1 MNITSAFSIG
11 KDNIMSYK
19 FDLDGLDSSEIVNIL
34 SELKNKK
41 KYYKLKSGDLINL
54 EENTGLKELN
64 SLIDSMDLN
73 AKDIKKGHGII
84 PKYKA
89 IYLDSLKNNYNI
101 IKTNNL
107 FDNLINNFNSYKDA
121 KLDLSTKD
129 KKILRDYQ
137 VVGVQWLYNI
147 YKCGFG
153 GVLADEMGLGKSIQ
167 LIYFI
172 KEVLKENNDAKILI
186 IAPTSL
192 VYNWSKE
199 FDKFGSELKYK
210 VFAENRGKRQEEL
223 SNIDN
228 INILITTYGL
238 IREDKEYYENINFEV
253 IAIDEAQNIKNNM
266 SQMTQI
272 IKSLKG
278 NIKFA
283 LTGTPLEN
291 SVLELWSIFDFIMPG
306 YLTSSLAFNRKYG
319 IKNID
324 DDSVKELD
332 NLKKQIRPFILR
344 RKKKDV
350 VKELPD
356 KIENNIYID
365 LTKEQKKIY
374 LAELEKTKKKME
386 ELLLDGTFN
395 KSRIEILKLLTR
407 LRQIC
412 IDPSIIYEN
421 YNGGASKIE
430 ELIPMIKDIIANGHK
445 ILLFST
451 YKTAIDIVNRELTN
465 NDISCYVIDGSVS
478 SKKRIE
484 LVDKFNN
491 DNTNVFLITLKAGGT
506 GLNLTSA
513 DVVIHLDLWWNPQAE
528 NQATD
533 RAHRIGQKNTVEVIK
548 LICKG
553 TIEER
558 ILELQNKKKFLSD
571 SLIEGD
577 DVDKNIISK
586 LTAKDIKIL
595 LSMDNNEEE

>member
-1 MNITSAFSIG
+1 
-11 KDNIMSYK
+11 
-19 FDLDGLDSSEIVNIL
+19 
-34 SELKNKK
+34 
-41 KYYKLKSGDLINL
+41 
-54 EENTGLKELN
+54 
-64 SLIDSMDLN
+64 
-73 AKDIKKGHGII
+73 
-84 PKYKA
+84 
-89 IYLDSLKNNYNI
+89 
-101 IKTNNL
+101 
-107 FDNLINNFNSYKDA
+107 
-121 KLDLSTKD
+121 
-129 KKILRDYQ
+129 
-137 VVGVQWLYNI
+137 
-147 YKCGFG
+147 
-153 GVLADEMGLGKSIQ
+153 
-167 LIYFI
+167 
-172 KEVLKENNDAKILI
+172 
-186 IAPTSL
+186 
-192 VYNWSKE
+192 
-199 FDKFGSELKYK
+199 
-210 VFAENRGKRQEEL
+210 
-223 SNIDN
+223 
-228 INILITTYGL
+228 
-238 IREDKEYYENINFEV
+238 
-253 IAIDEAQNIKNNM
+253 
-266 SQMTQI
+266 
-272 IKSLKG
+272 
-278 NIKFA
+278 
-283 LTGTPLEN
+283 
-291 SVLELWSIFDFIMPG
+291 MPG

-344 RKKKDV
+344 RKKKEV

-586 LTAKDIKIL
+586 LTAKDIKVL